1 MSRWSYFPMNNL
13 SQRTRTQGT
22 QMMKTLSKVQMAE
35 ITGGQA
41 GPVAY
46 CGLAMGL
53 ATFGGP
59 VAWFGA
65 ALFCIAVTPST
76 AG

>member
-1 MSRWSYFPMNNL
+1 
-13 SQRTRTQGT
+13 
-22 QMMKTLSKVQMAE
+22 MMKTLSKVQMAE
-35 ITGGQA
+35 ITGGWA
-41 GPVAY
+41 GGAAY
-46 CGLAMGL
+46 CGVAMGL

-76 AG
+76 AS